1 MSKDSLSPEANGR
14 HTQRRNAGEMTM
26 PRYIE
31 REVPIRLP
39 DQGGWK
45 LGDPLTPDMILV
57 CPDHKRRRAPDAELP
72 KYVVE

>member
-1 MSKDSLSPEANGR
+1 MS
-14 HTQRRNAGEMTM
+14 T

-31 REVPIRLP
+31 RELPIRLP